1 MAQSSDEDFNPFAAP
16 ESDLAPE
23 QFEPPADHP
32 NYAGL
37 ISRIVAIFIDFVINY
52 LVIVPCMM
60 IGLHV
65 FRDDVGRVSPLIL
78 GLQFAVVVFVWLYFA
93 LQESSTVMGTV
104 GKRVMGLRVV
114 TLSGER
120 ISFLRA
126 TARTLSK
133 IISYAACSVGFLMQP
148 FTSRRQALHDILA
161 GTIVVKGK

>member
-1 MAQSSDEDFNPFAAP
+1 MARTSEEDYNPFAAP

-23 QFEPPADHP
+23 HFQPPVDQP

-37 ISRIVAIFIDFVINY
+37 ISRIVAIFIDFVISY
-52 LVIVPCMM
+52 SVIIPGMM

-65 FRDDVGRVSPLIL
+65 LRDDAGRVSPLIF
-78 GLQFAVVVFVWLYFA
+78 GLQFAIVVFVWLYFA
-93 LQESSTVMGTV
+93 LQESSTAMATV

-114 TLSGER
+114 TVSGQR

-133 IISYAACSVGFLMQP
+133 VISYAACCLGFLMQP
-148 FTSRRQALHDILA
+148 FTNRRQALHDILT